1 MRWLSVWCIHSGDSG
16 GASKPFSV
24 KGCKTPPLGE
34 SLRVKGGT
42 LHPLSRDQL
51 PLAKGNQHCIGLGEG
66 VWLQL
71 CKSSSPGS
79 RDTQILVQVLFVYS
93 VWVGHWAKHLA
104 GALGNGSRWDWQ
116 ACPSELGRSGNATA
130 RVQTRGQGSP
140 PQALGLMVKAGQ
152 SAMLTAGTAGLG
164 GTQVT
169 NWTVNILRWLWFIVQ
184 IRSVEKILGDWTKR
198 QAALADKWTDHF
210 VLRNNL

>member
-1 MRWLSVWCIHSGDSG
+1 MFDAFTQETLVGLLNPFQ
-16 GASKPFSV
+16 SKVV
-24 KGCKTPPLGE
+24 KHHLWE
-34 SLRVKGGT
+34 RVCGWKGGT

-51 PLAKGNQHCIGLGEG
+51 PLVKGNQHHIGLGDE

-104 GALGNGSRWDWQ
+104 GALGNGSSWFWQ

-130 RVQTRGQGSP
+130 WVQTRGQGSP
-140 PQALGLMVKAGQ
+140 PQVLGLMVKAGQ
-152 SAMLTAGTAGLG
+152 SAMLTAGIARLG